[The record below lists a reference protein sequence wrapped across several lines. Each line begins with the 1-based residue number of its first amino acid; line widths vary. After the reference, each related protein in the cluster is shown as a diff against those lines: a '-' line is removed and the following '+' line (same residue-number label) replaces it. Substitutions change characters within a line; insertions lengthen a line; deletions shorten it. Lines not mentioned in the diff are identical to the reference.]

1 MKSHIKIALDSF
13 EYFQND
19 GKLDAGELKKLMDI
33 ALLDNEI
40 DDDEKTILLEVIK
53 RIKPEDIDDALQLQL
68 DKLLPLLD

>member
-1 MKSHIKIALDSF
+1 MKSHIKIALESF

-19 GKLDAGELKKLMDI
+19 GKLDADELKKLMDI

>member
-19 GKLDAGELKKLMDI
+19 GKLDADELKKLMDI

-53 RIKPEDIDDALQLQL
+53 KIKPEDIDDALQLQL

>member
-19 GKLDAGELKKLMDI
+19 GKLDADELQKLMDI

>member
-19 GKLDAGELKKLMDI
+19 GKLDAEELKKLIDI

-53 RIKPEDIDDALQLQL
+53 KIKPEDIDDALQLQL

>member
-1 MKSHIKIALDSF
+1 MPVGTDL
-13 EYFQND
+13 
-19 GKLDAGELKKLMDI
+19 KLDAGELKKLMDI

>member
-19 GKLDAGELKKLMDI
+19 GKLDADELKKLMDI

-40 DDDEKTILLEVIK
+40 DDDEKTILLEVVK
-53 RIKPEDIDDALQLQL
+53 KIKPEDIDDALQLQL

>member
-19 GKLDAGELKKLMDI
+19 GKLDANELKKLMDI
-33 ALLDNEI
+33 AFLDNEI
-40 DDDEKTILLEVIK
+40 DDSEKEILREVIK
-53 RIKPEDIDDALQLQL
+53 KIKPETIDDALQAQL

>member
-19 GKLDAGELKKLMDI
+19 GKLDADELQKLMEI

>member
-19 GKLDAGELKKLMDI
+19 GKLDADELKKLMDI

>member
-19 GKLDAGELKKLMDI
+19 GKLDADELKKLMDI

-53 RIKPEDIDDALQLQL
+53 RIKPEDIDEALQLQL